1 MKMSLRDRLKEKATL
16 SEVVELGGESF
27 ELRGMTKRA
36 RGQLFAKARR
46 KDGSVDGDKL
56 EALLLSACVCDPE
69 THQPIF
75 AESESREWDSVSSH
89 ITGPLMTG
97 VMRVCGMDKTDLGP
111 KDSDATEN

>member
-1 MKMSLRDRLKEKATL
+1 MSLRDRLKEKSTL
-16 SEVVELGGESF
+16 TELVEVGGESF

-36 RGQLFAKARR
+36 RGALFAKSRR

-69 THQPIF
+69 SHQPVYGE
-75 AESESREWDSVSSH
+75 AEAREWDSVSSH

-111 KDSDATEN
+111 KDSDTIES